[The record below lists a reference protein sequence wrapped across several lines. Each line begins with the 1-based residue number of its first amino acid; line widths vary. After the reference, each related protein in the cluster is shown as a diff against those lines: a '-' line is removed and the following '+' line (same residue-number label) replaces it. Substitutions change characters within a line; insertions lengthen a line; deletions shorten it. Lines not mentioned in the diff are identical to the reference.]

1 MLNKYL
7 LMPNPFSKQIKEIAK
22 LFFIGGGLLT
32 IVFTLTSGSHS
43 TTVFLK
49 QMFLNGLSFV
59 VFGYGN
65 GFLAEWIDKYLPWTK
80 NISLRLIVSVIA
92 TIVYTTIAW
101 IFIVWLW
108 AAVLYG
114 EIYSLSKLLS
124 ILPSNKKA
132 LLITLL
138 ITFFVSALIHG
149 RTFLVNWRQS
159 LIESEQLKKEHI
171 AAKYETLRN
180 QVNPHFLFNSL
191 NVLTTLVHKDADLA
205 EQFIRQLSL
214 NYRYVLDTRER
225 EVVPIEEEI
234 KNLEAY
240 IFLMKIRFGESL
252 KAHINIKKVGVKKVG
267 EVSNLADLGGT
278 IAPLTL
284 QMLVENA
291 LKHNV
296 VSKSN
301 PLSIEVFSEGDFIV
315 VKNNVQLKN
324 SVGESTGVG
333 LENIRARYKFLS
345 DKAVEVLQEKGCFIV
360 KIPIIN

>member
-1 MLNKYL
+1 MLTMNQSVKQYIKLIPKVFIFLGFGLTLFHFVMGGVKPQYFFKQGILNGFASVILWVGNGIIGDYL
-7 LMPNPFSKQIKEIAK
+7 NEKIPWTGNTTLRVVVSFFATVVYT
-22 LFFIGGGLLT
+22 FIGYIVISYIWILL
-32 IVFTLTSGSHS
+32 FKPDLS
-43 TTVFLK
+43 LK
-49 QMFLNGLSFV
+49 NILSFGDFMGTLFITIFFAAFV
-59 VFGYGN
+59 HGKS
-65 GFLAEWIDKYLPWTK
+65 FLFEWKK
-80 NISLRLIVSVIA
+80 
-92 TIVYTTIAW
+92 
-101 IFIVWLW
+101 
-108 AAVLYG
+108 
-114 EIYSLSKLLS
+114 S
-124 ILPSNKKA
+124 I
-132 LLITLL
+132 
-138 ITFFVSALIHG
+138 
-149 RTFLVNWRQS
+149 
-159 LIESEQLKKEHI
+159 IETEKLKKEHI

-252 KAHINIKKVGVKKVG
+252 KATIKPLDRVGTSV
-267 EVSNLADLGGT
+267 
-278 IAPLTL
+278 APLTL

-291 LKHNV
+291 LKHNE

-345 DKAVEVLQEKGCFIV
+345 DKAVEVLQENGCFIV

>member
-1 MLNKYL
+1 MLNKSL

-32 IVFTLTSGSHS
+32 LVFTLTSGSHS

-59 VFGYGN
+59 IFGYGN

-80 NISLRLIVSVIA
+80 NVSLRLFVSVIA

-108 AAVLYG
+108 AAVLDG

-171 AAKYETLRN
+171 AAKYEALRN

-205 EQFIRQLSL
+205 EQFIRQLSS

-252 KAHINIKKVGVKKVG
+252 KATIKPLDRAATSV
-267 EVSNLADLGGT
+267 
-278 IAPLTL
+278 APLTL

-291 LKHNV
+291 LKHNE

-345 DKAVEVLQEKGCFIV
+345 DKTVEVLQEKGCFIV